1 MVSELRHE
9 LGWAPAWY
17 LTVRRVRVLGTD
29 WSEDDAD
36 SSEDNSAD
44 EVERP
49 AARAA
54 ADGMSSDA
62 ESECLL

>member
-1 MVSELRHE
+1 MYM
-9 LGWAPAWY
+9 A
-17 LTVRRVRVLGTD
+17 D

-36 SSEDNSAD
+36 SSDENSVD
-44 EVERP
+44 EVNRP
-49 AARAA
+49 AARDV